1 MTAGHATSAPRAES
15 FWRRNAVWILV
26 SLAYL
31 SVFPYYER
39 LNNPNENARVW
50 MTRAIV
56 EHHVLNLDQV
66 EREWGWV
73 NDKATANK
81 HVYSSKAPGAS
92 FLGVP
97 VLWAQ
102 TKLGHLMG
110 WRSPGKKAT
119 VFWLRLVAVQLPLC
133 AFLFFFARY
142 VEGVSR
148 SAAARDL
155 LTAGFALGT
164 IFFPYAVIFVGHSLA
179 AAAGFGA
186 YMLLAPPGATDDSTR
201 ALAAFRGKGGPVSPR
216 QFFASGSL
224 AGLCVLFEY
233 QAVLVSAVL
242 AAYAVWR
249 YRKEAWYFFAGT
261 LPPVI
266 AFGVYHAALF
276 GRPWRLPFGYIE
288 NAYFART
295 AHAAG
300 FHGLSIPKFSAFG
313 SFLFSPDYGL
323 FAFSPLLALG
333 AACAFVLLAQRPRR
347 DGVAIIAV
355 CVAMFLF
362 LSGMS
367 NWRAGW
373 CVGPRYVVT
382 VAPFLIVAAAHVWRR
397 GRGRSLLATLIAGL
411 LIPSVVLN
419 GISAVMYPHY
429 PEQFNNPVFD
439 LAFPLLGD
447 GYVPYSVGWLL
458 HLPGRWSLLPI
469 ALLVLAAVSL
479 GVARLG
485 EGDQRRW
492 MRQLGLCLLVAV
504 AFLIPLGRYGRRPSA
519 GEAQATALVRS
530 YWEPPPARVGR

>member
-1 MTAGHATSAPRAES
+1 
-15 FWRRNAVWILV
+15 
-26 SLAYL
+26 
-31 SVFPYYER
+31 
-39 LNNPNENARVW
+39 
-50 MTRAIV
+50 
-56 EHHVLNLDQV
+56 
-66 EREWGWV
+66 
-73 NDKATANK
+73 
-81 HVYSSKAPGAS
+81 
-92 FLGVP
+92 
-97 VLWAQ
+97 
-102 TKLGHLMG
+102 
-110 WRSPGKKAT
+110 
-119 VFWLRLVAVQLPLC
+119 
-133 AFLFFFARY
+133 
-142 VEGVSR
+142 
-148 SAAARDL
+148 
-155 LTAGFALGT
+155 
-164 IFFPYAVIFVGHSLA
+164 
-179 AAAGFGA
+179 
-186 YMLLAPPGATDDSTR
+186 
-201 ALAAFRGKGGPVSPR
+201 
-216 QFFASGSL
+216 
-224 AGLCVLFEY
+224 
-233 QAVLVSAVL
+233 
-242 AAYAVWR
+242 
-249 YRKEAWYFFAGT
+249 
-261 LPPVI
+261 
-266 AFGVYHAALF
+266 
-276 GRPWRLPFGYIE
+276 
-288 NAYFART
+288 
-295 AHAAG
+295 
-300 FHGLSIPKFSAFG
+300 
-313 SFLFSPDYGL
+313 L

-333 AACAFVLLAQRPRR
+333 AACALVLLARRPRR

-504 AFLIPLGRYGRRPSA
+504 AFLVPLGRYGRRPSA